1 MFSATFATPIQRVA
15 ASYLRA
21 PFAHVAVGRVGSAI
35 GSVAQ
40 RLVHAGAGD
49 KRTKLRLLRSLL
61 SPDERTIVFVQKK
74 HVAKWVRDQLEIEG
88 VPSAELHGD
97 RSQGQRESALAA
109 FAQGEID
116 VLVATDVASRG
127 LDVPEVT
134 PLIASDCLCL
144 PMIATD
150 VASRGLDVPEVTPR
164 IASDCL

>member
-1 MFSATFATPIQRVA
+1 MFSATFAAPIQRVA

-61 SPDERTIVFVQKK
+61 SPNERTIVFVQKK

-134 PLIASDCLCL
+134 PLIASDCLSL
-144 PMIATD
+144 PRMG
-150 VASRGLDVPEVTPR
+150 R
-164 IASDCL
+164 